1 VIPAFEK
8 KFNAEEVEQKIK
20 KNLRKEESMAALTK
34 KYDVFVINYF
44 DTKEGTEALSVSFQL
59 FFYCNIYLY
68 ESRKPK
74 LVL

>member
-1 VIPAFEK
+1 
-8 KFNAEEVEQKIK
+8 
-20 KNLRKEESMAALTK
+20 MAALTK